1 MTEQPSPLAVHIGS
15 RREVMATK
23 DDVLELIRLAE
34 TLIASADNA
43 GCSEDLTVV
52 SQEALNQLHDWIV
65 NRFGEDDA

>member
-1 MTEQPSPLAVHIGS
+1 
-15 RREVMATK
+15 MATK